1 MLAGCREEVGG
12 LRLGKVIWM
21 TLPVMRC
28 SSFVGGTWSKSKID
42 VNIFQ
47 FFTFISL
54 EGTVG

>member
-28 SSFVGGTWSKSKID
+28 SSFVGGMVEVYRLT
-42 VNIFQ
+42 
-47 FFTFISL
+47 
-54 EGTVG
+54 